1 MIKLLTDWKLLI
13 ATNVY
18 AILIKLIVK
27 RRERERESEMK
38 KNTLPTVW
46 QKIMAY
52 LSMKK
57 WKSISVSI
65 DFGLRKLS
73 ENPPNGLCSAGNYE
87 RWNYFSISA
96 GEIWYIAR
104 ARALTLATHTCRSG
118 NATLVIFHL
127 ERKHLPLHSTY
138 RGSPY
143 GAGNSNSALYIGLT
157 RYQAGWQTGVA
168 SGYTSDKWWI
178 GNKWGILT
186 GNIRDIKKEPRTPR
200 RISHIERL
208 KSDTPVLSESNK
220 GHVRRDMEYLRDASA
235 RLRL

>member
-1 MIKLLTDWKLLI
+1 MRDGIIFLYQRDM
-13 ATNVY
+13 VH
-18 AILIKLIVK
+18 
-27 RRERERESEMK
+27 
-38 KNTLPTVW
+38 
-46 QKIMAY
+46 
-52 LSMKK
+52 
-57 WKSISVSI
+57 
-65 DFGLRKLS
+65 
-73 ENPPNGLCSAGNYE
+73 
-87 RWNYFSISA
+87 
-96 GEIWYIAR
+96 IAR
-104 ARALTLATHTCRSG
+104 ACSSRHTCHSG

-138 RGSPY
+138 SGSPY

-157 RYQAGWQTGVA
+157 LYQAGWEAGEA

-220 GHVRRDMEYLRDASA
+220 GHVRRDMEYSRDTSA
-235 RLRL
+235 RPRLNPFWGKKKRTTEYTSGIYPENLIKDPDRIR